1 MKQTSEEFCSH
12 CFLRPI
18 QMINLHMN
26 DSWSEVEK
34 LINFMK
40 CKKVV
45 FSTWSLVGET
55 ECVLV

>member
-1 MKQTSEEFCSH
+1 
-12 CFLRPI
+12 
-18 QMINLHMN
+18 MINLHMN